1 MHKHMR
7 LQLNFKTYVSKVKDS
22 ISKIKTLILRH
33 RVCCLFAS
41 VVFGA
46 LLFYCLCNNNCIHKL
61 VESLNIEK
69 RTRDSLFILL
79 SSSFAMFLLWY
90 YRNHDRREQIN
101 IGNKQIEKSNEQIE
115 KSNEQIEASTLN
127 NILMM
132 LSEDKNIK
140 KVANGL
146 KLGIFLKNETKN
158 EAFKNQIDM
167 ATRGAYLEEAD
178 LQEAILKGAKLQ
190 RAILRK
196 ANLQW
201 TKLQGA
207 DLREANLQ
215 VANLYWAKLQG
226 AILREANL
234 QWAYLQCANLQCANL
249 QWVNL
254 QGAILQMAILKEA
267 DLQEADLQG
276 AQLEG
281 ADLQVADLQCA
292 DLKGANLQGAN
303 LYKAQLQRAKLQCA
317 DLKRVNLQEADLQ
330 VAKLQVADLRGA
342 DLQGAKLQ
350 RANLQG
356 AKYNRHT
363 TTFPEGFDPEAHGM
377 VRIEELDN

>member
-1 MHKHMR
+1 MR

-146 KLGIFLKNETKN
+146 QLGIFLKNETKN

-167 ATRGAYLEEAD
+167 ATRGAYLQEAD
-178 LQEAILKGAKLQ
+178 LQETKLQEANLQ
-190 RAILRK
+190 RAD
-196 ANLQW
+196 
-201 TKLQGA
+201 LQGA
-207 DLREANLQ
+207 DLTGAELQ
-215 VANLYWAKLQG
+215 K
-226 AILREANL
+226 
-234 QWAYLQCANLQCANL
+234 AYLTGADLQR
-249 QWVNL
+249 
-254 QGAILQMAILKEA
+254 A
-267 DLQEADLQG
+267 DLQEADLRGADLTEACLQG
-276 AQLEG
+276 AYLQG
-281 ADLQVADLQCA
+281 ADLQKADLT
-292 DLKGANLQGAN
+292 GANLQGAN
-303 LYKAQLQRAKLQCA
+303 LQGAY
-317 DLKRVNLQEADLQ
+317 
-330 VAKLQVADLRGA
+330 LRGA
-342 DLQGAKLQ
+342 YLQGA
-350 RANLQG
+350 NLQKAYLTGAELRGAYLEG

-363 TTFPEGFDPEAHGM
+363 TTFPEGFHPEAHGM
-377 VRIEELDN
+377 VRIEESDN